1 MEMPSNRIDQAPRVL
16 IMIPAYNEE
25 ESIVAVAKTVS
36 DAGWDY
42 VVINDGST
50 DSTLQLCKDNG
61 INVVS
66 LPQNLGIGGGV
77 QTGHKYALE
86 HGYDIDIQFDGD
98 GQHDVACI
106 PDLVDAISQGADLA
120 IGSRFVDDRENF
132 RSTWL
137 RRVGINWLSF
147 WIKLFTGKTATDPTS
162 GFRACS
168 RTAIEL
174 FSKSYP
180 IDYPE
185 PESIVLALKNGLAIK
200 DVAVLMH
207 ERQGGKS
214 SIGGLSSIY
223 YMVKVS
229 IAIAITGLAK
239 SAQ

>member
-1 MEMPSNRIDQAPRVL
+1 MPSNRIDQAPRVL
-16 IMIPAYNEE
+16 IVIPAYNEE

-106 PDLVDAISQGADLA
+106 PDLVGAISQGADLA

-137 RRVGINWLSF
+137 RRVGY
-147 WIKLFTGKTATDPTS
+147 PS
-162 GFRACS
+162 GS
-168 RTAIEL
+168 
-174 FSKSYP
+174 SYLPAKPPP
-180 IDYPE
+180 ILRLVFEHAAAP
-185 PESIVLALKNGLAIK
+185 L
-200 DVAVLMH
+200 
-207 ERQGGKS
+207 
-214 SIGGLSSIY
+214 
-223 YMVKVS
+223 
-229 IAIAITGLAK
+229 
-239 SAQ
+239 